1 MPIVGNR
8 LRSALLFIAAA
19 PLLARN
25 PAAAAFDMSHLVTI
39 RGIVTRVEWTNP
51 HAYIYVNVQ
60 EANGAVHEWG
70 MEIRDIAALKR
81 YGWTRNT
88 VRPGD
93 AIACTGGPARSGVRL
108 IWGTMVQ
115 LPGGAKRRL

>member
-1 MPIVGNR
+1 M
-8 LRSALLFIAAA
+8 LLLIAAA
-19 PLLARN
+19 PLLARHPPTTYDN
-25 PAAAAFDMSHLVTI
+25 HLVTI

-60 EANGAVHEWG
+60 EANGAVYEWG
-70 MEIRDIAALKR
+70 VEVNDIAALKR

-93 AIACTGGPARSGVRL
+93 AIACTGRPAKTGARL
-108 IWGTMVQ
+108 MRGTMVQ
-115 LPGGAKRRL
+115 LPGGSKLRV